1 LATNPPVYQVTANQK
16 TWKPHPKQVKFLELP
31 DEIFEGFFG
40 GSAGPGKS
48 EVILMYP
55 IARKLIDHPRFK
67 GIIFRRTYPELEES
81 LIPRSFEWYPYFGG
95 KYNASKH
102 VWIFPSGA
110 SIRFGYS
117 DNENDVRQH
126 DTAEY
131 NYLGI
136 DELTHFTEF
145 QYLYLTHRVRTSVAG
160 LPSIVRSA
168 SNPGNVGHAWV
179 RERFIL
185 PKRQGFAIIKDSKTG
200 AKRIYI
206 PAYLHDNPTLVQN
219 DPTYMDRLRLLPEAE
234 RKAKLEGD
242 WDAFSGQVFTEF
254 RYSKLHNEPENY
266 IHVIPPFDNTPS
278 FGIPSWWPKVLSV
291 DWGHQHKTSAL
302 WSAISPDGRVYIYRE
317 FAEAKRKIADWGAQI
332 ARLSQF
338 DENIVEMV
346 LDPSAWQDR
355 GLPYTIA
362 DQLMEVTG
370 FNFSRADNDRLGGKH
385 LIHEYLRCSE
395 KPPRK
400 DIIGQVN
407 VEYGQY
413 ILRTRGSDAFWAYM
427 KSFEPVKPETNLPK
441 LQIFNHCT
449 DLITTIPLL
458 VYDDGEGKN
467 LIRSED
473 VKKMKGDD
481 GYDSLRYN
489 LKAIDAYLTNSAKE
503 AKRRKD
509 LEGII
514 SIAEKDQTA
523 FYQRMDRFEKQNS
536 LPISRGSR
544 VRRGYGRRKMGA

>member
-1 LATNPPVYQVTANQK
+1 MSTQPPVYQVTASQK

-55 IARKLIDHPRFK
+55 IARRLIDHPRFK
-67 GIIFRRTYPELEES
+67 GIIFRRTFPELEES
-81 LIPRSFEWYPYFGG
+81 LIPRSHEWYPYFGG
-95 KYNASKH
+95 RYNASKH

-145 QYLYLTHRVRTSVAG
+145 QYLYLTHRVRTSVAE
-160 LPSIVRSA
+160 LPAIVRSA

-179 RERFIL
+179 RDRFIL
-185 PKRQGFAIIKDSKTG
+185 PKRQGFTILKDSKTG
-200 AKRIYI
+200 SKRIYI
-206 PAYLHDNPTLVQN
+206 PAYLHDNPTLINN
-219 DPTYMDRLRLLPEAE
+219 DPTYIDRLKLLPEAE

-254 RYSKLHNEPENY
+254 RYTKLSQEPENA
-266 IHVIPPFDNTPS
+266 IHVIPPLGPAPS
-278 FGIPSWWPKVLSV
+278 FGIPDWWPKVLSV
-291 DWGHQHKTSAL
+291 DWGHEHKTVAL
-302 WSAISPDGRVYIYRE
+302 WSAIAPNGRVYIYRE
-317 FAEAKRKIADWGAQI
+317 FAEAKRKIADWGAEI
-332 ARLSQF
+332 ARLSKN
-338 DENIVEMV
+338 DSNIVEMV
-346 LDPSAWQDR
+346 LDPSAWQER

-370 FNFSRADNDRLGGKH
+370 FSFARADNDRLGGKH
-385 LIHEYLRCSE
+385 LIHEYLRFNQR
-395 KPPRK
+395 PPK
-400 DIIGQVN
+400 KLINGSFDTDTAN
-407 VEYGQY
+407 Y
-413 ILRTRGSDAFWAYM
+413 ILRTRGTDAFWAYM
-427 KSFEPVKPETNLPK
+427 KSFEPEKPEHNLPK

-449 DLITTIPLL
+449 DLINTIPLL
-458 VYDDGEGKN
+458 VYDDGQGKN

-481 GYDSLRYN
+481 AYDSLRYN
-489 LKAIDAYLTNSAKE
+489 LKAIDAYMADSAKE
-503 AKRRKD
+503 AKRRKELAD
-509 LEGII
+509 ILQV
-514 SIAEKDQTA
+514 ADKDQTA
-523 FYQRMDRFEKQNS
+523 FYQRMELHERRNQ
-536 LPISRGSR
+536 LPVARGAR
-544 VRRGYGRRKMGA
+544 LRRGFGRTGR

>member
-1 LATNPPVYQVTANQK
+1 MSTQQPPVYTVSQGQK

-31 DEIFEGFFG
+31 DSIFEGFFG

-55 IARKLIDHPRFK
+55 IARRLIDHSRFK

-81 LIPRSFEWYPYFGG
+81 LIPRSHEWYPYFGG

-102 VWIFPSGA
+102 VWLFPSGA
-110 SIRFGYS
+110 TIRFGYS

-160 LPSIVRSA
+160 LPAIVRSA

-179 RERFIL
+179 RDRFIL
-185 PKRQGFAIIKDSKTG
+185 PKRQGFAILKDSKTG
-200 AKRIYI
+200 AQRIYI
-206 PAYLHDNPTLVQN
+206 PAYLHDNPTLITN
-219 DPTYMDRLRLLPEAE
+219 DPTYIDRLKLLPEAE

-254 RYSKLHNEPENY
+254 RYTKLTNEPANA
-266 IHVIPPFDNTPS
+266 IHVIPAFGAGPLY
-278 FGIPSWWPKVLSV
+278 GIPEWWPKVLSV
-291 DWGHQHKTSAL
+291 DWGHEHKTVAL
-302 WSAISPDGRVYIYRE
+302 WSAIAPNGRVYIYRE
-317 FAEAKRKIADWGAQI
+317 FAEAKRKIADWGAEI
-332 ARLSQF
+332 ARLSQA
-338 DENIVEMV
+338 DSNIVEMV

-362 DQLMEVTG
+362 DQLMQVTG
-370 FNFSRADNDRLGGKH
+370 FDFSRADNDRLGGKH
-385 LIHEYLRCSE
+385 LIHEYLRYS
-395 KPPRK
+395 PRPSK
-400 DIIGQVN
+400 LDVN
-407 VEYGQY
+407 GAFDVEVSQY
-413 ILRTRGSDAFWAYM
+413 ILRTRGSDAFWKYM
-427 KSFEPVKPETNLPK
+427 KSFEPEKPEDNLPK
-441 LQIFNHCT
+441 LQIFSHCT
-449 DLITTIPLL
+449 DLINTIPLL
-458 VYDDGEGKN
+458 VYDDGQGKN

-481 GYDSLRYN
+481 AYDSLRYN
-489 LKAIDAYLTNSAKE
+489 LKAIDAYLADSAKE
-503 AKRRKD
+503 FKRRQE
-509 LEGII
+509 LEGILK
-514 SIAEKDQTA
+514 IADKDQTA
-523 FYQRMDRFEKQNS
+523 FYQRMDLHERRNQI
-536 LPISRGSR
+536 PIHRGARIRRSSSR
-544 VRRGYGRRKMGA
+544 VGR